1 MGTELVNKLLDKI
14 FSAHTSW
21 VLFFLSCF
29 FYYGLVS
36 LFLGFSVREGYSFLF
51 LSFITFCG
59 CLGIVIG
66 RAFPLPDYFVYGG
79 FRRIVVGSASLHG
92 TIWGF
97 FLLYAAYAVL
107 TADAV
112 PLISM
117 LTGADE
123 LTLNEQRG
131 GFLKARTGYES
142 ALIYISTVFVS
153 VLLPFSLSSLFLKK
167 SRWRFLCFFI
177 FFLYSVSF
185 MQKALF
191 LNVVLPLLYVFWYLK
206 ILDFRK
212 MVFFSFGAFGLLFF
226 LVAAS
231 VSAQGNQG
239 AFELSEFF
247 SASYS
252 AKSGADYLVWRIV
265 GVPLFSAS
273 DTLHVFF
280 TQFSGDHLFG
290 ATSSFFSSLFF
301 LERINLERIVFAYQ
315 WSWNETANTNSFY
328 MVDSYVNF
336 GLLGVIGYSFVVGQ
350 IFRLFAVSDNEAFK
364 SIWPVFCI
372 NIFNGSLVPTL
383 LGNGF
388 LLLFL
393 IVILLKD
400 R

>member
-1 MGTELVNKLLDKI
+1 MVDKLMGKF
-14 FSAHTSW
+14 FSAQTAW
-21 VLFFLSCF
+21 VLFFWSCF
-29 FYYGLVS
+29 FYYGLLS
-36 LFLGFSVREGYSFLF
+36 LFLGFNVRDGYNFIF
-51 LSFITFCG
+51 LSVITFCG
-59 CLGIVIG
+59 CIGVALGRVS
-66 RAFPLPDYFVYGG
+66 PLLDFFINGG
-79 FRRIVVGSASLHG
+79 LRRVVVSSTALHAI
-92 TIWGF
+92 IWSF
-97 FLLYAAYAVL
+97 FLLYCAYAVL
-107 TADAV
+107 TAEAV
-112 PLISM
+112 PLVSM
-117 LTGADE
+117 LAGADE
-123 LTLNEQRG
+123 LALNEQRG

-153 VLLPFSLSSLFLKK
+153 VLLPFSLSSLFLRK
-167 SRWRFLCFFI
+167 SRWRFMCFFI
-177 FFLYSVSF
+177 FLTYSLSF

-191 LNVVLPLLYVFWYLK
+191 LNVILPLAYVFWYLN
-206 ILDFRK
+206 ILDYRK
-212 MVFFSFGAFGLLFF
+212 LMFFIFGAFGLLFF

-231 VSAQGNQG
+231 VSAQSQQI
-239 AFELSEFF
+239 AFDLSDFF
-247 SASYS
+247 SAAYT
-252 AKSGADYLVWRIV
+252 ADGGLDYLIWRVV

-280 TQFSGDHLFG
+280 DQFFGEHLFG

-315 WSWNETANTNSFY
+315 WSWNDTANANSFY

-336 GLLGVIGYSFVVGQ
+336 GFLGVFIYSFIVGQ
-350 IFRLFAVSDNEAFK
+350 IFRFFAVSENVAFK

-393 IVILLKD
+393 IVILVKE

>member
-1 MGTELVNKLLDKI
+1 MNKLLDKL
-14 FSAHTSW
+14 FSAQTAW

-29 FYYGLVS
+29 FYYGLLS
-36 LFLGFSVREGYSFLF
+36 IFLGFNVREGYSFLF
-51 LSFITFCG
+51 LSVVTFCG
-59 CLGIVIG
+59 CIG
-66 RAFPLPDYFVYGG
+66 VAVGRVFPLPDYFIHGG
-79 FRRIVVGSASLHG
+79 LRRIVVSSTALHAI
-92 TIWGF
+92 IWGF
-97 FLLYAAYAVL
+97 FLLYCAYAVL

-112 PLISM
+112 PLVSM
-117 LTGADE
+117 LAGADE

-131 GFLKARTGYES
+131 SFLKARTGYES

-153 VLLPFSLSSLFLKK
+153 VLLPFSLSSLFLRR

-177 FFLYSVSF
+177 FFTYSLSF

-206 ILDFRK
+206 ILDYRK
-212 MVFFSFGAFGLLFF
+212 MIFFSFGAFSLLFF

-231 VSAQGNQG
+231 VSAQGNQI
-239 AFELSEFF
+239 AFDLSDFF
-247 SASYS
+247 SAAYT
-252 AKSGADYLVWRIV
+252 AKSGVDYLIWRIV
-265 GVPLFSAS
+265 GVPLFSAA

-280 TQFSGDHLFG
+280 DQFSGEHLFG

-315 WSWNETANTNSFY
+315 WSWNDTANTNSFY

-336 GLLGVIGYSFVVGQ
+336 GFLGVVVYSFMVGQ

-393 IVILLKD
+393 IVVLVKE